1 MSKTFNLYCDESTH
15 LIHDGHP
22 YMLLSYIS
30 IAYPQI
36 RLAKEEIKAIKR
48 KFNYTEELKWTN
60 VHSAT
65 YKVYA
70 ELVDWFFMND
80 LEFRAVVVDKSQIDE
95 KRADYSFNDFYFR
108 MYFQLL
114 HTKVDFQNRY
124 NVFLDIKDTCSGEK
138 LEKMKKIM
146 SYNSSIGTLQFIPSR
161 ESVFIQLAD
170 VLMGAINYN
179 LRIQKGDVKGNVI
192 AKLKLIEKIKRH
204 SNISLNTTTP
214 LSRNKVNLFFITLK

>member
-124 NVFLDIKDTCSGEK
+124 NVFLDKKDTCSGEK

-214 LSRNKVNLFFITLK
+214 LSRNKFNLFFITLK

>member
-146 SYNSSIGTLQFIPSR
+146 SYNSSISTLQFIPSR

-214 LSRNKVNLFFITLK
+214 LSRNKFNLFFITLK

>member
-1 MSKTFNLYCDESTH
+1 MSKTFNLYCDEITH

-214 LSRNKVNLFFITLK
+214 LSRNKFNLFFITLK

>member
-1 MSKTFNLYCDESTH
+1 MSKTFNIYCDESTH

-22 YMLLSYIS
+22 YMLLGYIS

-36 RLAKEEIKAIKR
+36 RIAKQEIKAIKSR
-48 KFNYTEELKWTN
+48 HNYNEEFKWTN
-60 VHSAT
+60 VHDAT

-70 ELVDWFFMND
+70 ELIDWFFMND

-95 KRADYSFNDFYFR
+95 TRPEYTFNDFYFR

-114 HTKVDFQNRY
+114 HTKVDFQNTY
-124 NVFLDIKDTCSGEK
+124 NVYMDIKDTCSGEK
-138 LEKMKKIM
+138 LETLKKIM
-146 SYNSSIGTLQFIPSR
+146 SYNSSIGRFQFIRSH

-170 VLMGAINYN
+170 VLIGAINYN
-179 LRIQKGDVKGNVI
+179 LRIEKGDVSGKVL
-192 AKLKLIEKIKRH
+192 AKRKIIGKIKKH

-214 LSRNKVNLFFITLK
+214 LSRRKFNLFFISLK

>member
-192 AKLKLIEKIKRH
+192 AKLKLIEKNKRH

-214 LSRNKVNLFFITLK
+214 LSRNKFNLFFITLK

>member
-36 RLAKEEIKAIKR
+36 RLAKEEMKAIKR

-95 KRADYSFNDFYFR
+95 KRADHSFNDFYFR

-214 LSRNKVNLFFITLK
+214 LSRNKFNLFFITLK

>member
-80 LEFRAVVVDKSQIDE
+80 LEFRTVVVDKSQIDE
-95 KRADYSFNDFYFR
+95 QRADYSFNDFYFR

-192 AKLKLIEKIKRH
+192 AKLKLIEKIKSH

-214 LSRNKVNLFFITLK
+214 LSRNKFNLFFITLK

>member
-36 RLAKEEIKAIKR
+36 RLAKEEIKVIKR

-214 LSRNKVNLFFITLK
+214 LSRNKFNLFFITLK

>member
-60 VHSAT
+60 VHSTT

-80 LEFRAVVVDKSQIDE
+80 LEFRTVVVDKSQIDE
-95 KRADYSFNDFYFR
+95 QRADYSFNDFYFR

-138 LEKMKKIM
+138 LEKLKKIM

-170 VLMGAINYN
+170 VLMGAINYT

-214 LSRNKVNLFFITLK
+214 LSRNKFNLFFITLK

>member
-95 KRADYSFNDFYFR
+95 KRTDYSFNDFYFR

-214 LSRNKVNLFFITLK
+214 LSRNKFNLFFITLK

>member
-1 MSKTFNLYCDESTH
+1 MGKTFNLYCDESTH

-80 LEFRAVVVDKSQIDE
+80 LEFRTVVVDKSQIDE
-95 KRADYSFNDFYFR
+95 QRADYSFNDFYFR

-138 LEKMKKIM
+138 LEKLKKIM
-146 SYNSSIGTLQFIPSR
+146 RYNSSIGTLQFIPSR

-214 LSRNKVNLFFITLK
+214 LSRNKFNMFFITLK

>member
-192 AKLKLIEKIKRH
+192 AKLKLIEKIKKH

-214 LSRNKVNLFFITLK
+214 LSRNKFNLFFITLK

>member
-70 ELVDWFFMND
+70 ELVHWFFMND

-214 LSRNKVNLFFITLK
+214 LSRNKFNLFFITLK

>member
-1 MSKTFNLYCDESTH
+1 MSKTFNIYCDESTH

-22 YMLLSYIS
+22 YMLLGYIS

-36 RLAKEEIKAIKR
+36 RIAKQEIKAIKSR
-48 KFNYTEELKWTN
+48 HNYDEEFKWTN
-60 VHSAT
+60 VHDAT

-70 ELVDWFFMND
+70 ELIDWFFMND

-95 KRADYSFNDFYFR
+95 TRPEYTFNDFYFR

-114 HTKVDFQNRY
+114 HTKVDFQNTY
-124 NVFLDIKDTCSGEK
+124 NVYMDIKDTCSGEK
-138 LEKMKKIM
+138 LETLKKIM
-146 SYNSSIGTLQFIPSR
+146 SYNSSIGRFQFIRSH

-170 VLMGAINYN
+170 VLIGAINYN
-179 LRIQKGDVKGNVI
+179 LRIEKGDVSGKVL
-192 AKLKLIEKIKRH
+192 AKRKIIEKIKKH

-214 LSRNKVNLFFITLK
+214 LSRKKFNLFFISLK

>member
-80 LEFRAVVVDKSQIDE
+80 LEFRTVVVDKSQIDE
-95 KRADYSFNDFYFR
+95 QRADYSFNDFYFR

-138 LEKMKKIM
+138 LEKLKKIM

-179 LRIQKGDVKGNVI
+179 LRILKGDVIGNVI

-214 LSRNKVNLFFITLK
+214 LSRNKFNLFFITLK

>member
-1 MSKTFNLYCDESTH
+1 
-15 LIHDGHP
+15 
-22 YMLLSYIS
+22 MLLSYIS

-170 VLMGAINYN
+170 VRVL
-179 LRIQKGDVKGNVI
+179 
-192 AKLKLIEKIKRH
+192 LIITCGFK
-204 SNISLNTTTP
+204 
-214 LSRNKVNLFFITLK
+214 KVM

>member
-1 MSKTFNLYCDESTH
+1 MNKTFNLYCDESTH

-95 KRADYSFNDFYFR
+95 QRADYSFNDFYFR

-138 LEKMKKIM
+138 LEKLKKIM

-214 LSRNKVNLFFITLK
+214 LSRNKFNLFFITLK

>member
-80 LEFRAVVVDKSQIDE
+80 LEFRTVVVDKSQIDE
-95 KRADYSFNDFYFR
+95 QRADYSFNDFYFR

-138 LEKMKKIM
+138 LEKLKKIM

-204 SNISLNTTTP
+204 SNISLNTMTP
-214 LSRNKVNLFFITLK
+214 LSRNKFNLFFITLK

>member
-204 SNISLNTTTP
+204 SNISFNTTTP
-214 LSRNKVNLFFITLK
+214 LSRNKFNLLFITLK

>member
-80 LEFRAVVVDKSQIDE
+80 LEFRTVVVDKSQIDE
-95 KRADYSFNDFYFR
+95 QRADYSFNDFYFR

-138 LEKMKKIM
+138 LEKLKKMM

-214 LSRNKVNLFFITLK
+214 LSRNKFNLFFITLK

>member
-192 AKLKLIEKIKRH
+192 AKLKLIEKTKRH
-204 SNISLNTTTP
+204 SNMSLNTTTP
-214 LSRNKVNLFFITLK
+214 LSRNKFNLFFITLK

>member
-22 YMLLSYIS
+22 YMLMSYIS

-70 ELVDWFFMND
+70 ELLDWFFMND

-138 LEKMKKIM
+138 VEKMKKIM

-214 LSRNKVNLFFITLK
+214 LSRNKFNLFFITLK

>member
-80 LEFRAVVVDKSQIDE
+80 LEFRTVVVDKSQIDE

-138 LEKMKKIM
+138 LGKMKKIM

-214 LSRNKVNLFFITLK
+214 LSRNKFNLFFITLK

>member
-138 LEKMKKIM
+138 KKTYIYDMKEEYVIVLEQQRSKAFYLLTAYHLNKEYGKKALEKKMKK
-146 SYNSSIGTLQFIPSR
+146 
-161 ESVFIQLAD
+161 
-170 VLMGAINYN
+170 
-179 LRIQKGDVKGNVI
+179 RI
-192 AKLKLIEKIKRH
+192 EP
-204 SNISLNTTTP
+204 P
-214 LSRNKVNLFFITLK
+214 L

>member
-60 VHSAT
+60 IHSAT

-214 LSRNKVNLFFITLK
+214 LSRNKFNLFFITLK

>member
-179 LRIQKGDVKGNVI
+179 LRIQKGDVKGKVI

-214 LSRNKVNLFFITLK
+214 LSRNKFNLFFITLK

>member
-1 MSKTFNLYCDESTH
+1 MSKTFNIYCDESTH

-22 YMLLSYIS
+22 YMLLGYTS

-36 RLAKEEIKAIKR
+36 RMAKDEIKAIKHR
-48 KFNYTEELKWTN
+48 HNYTEELKWTN
-60 VHSAT
+60 VHEAT

-70 ELVDWFFMND
+70 DLIDWFFMND

-95 KRADYSFNDFYFR
+95 SRPDYTFNDFYFR

-114 HTKVDFQNRY
+114 HTKVDFRNTY
-124 NVFLDIKDTCSGEK
+124 NVFMDIKDTCSY
-138 LEKMKKIM
+138 EKMERLRKIVEL
-146 SYNSSIGTLQFIPSR
+146 NSSIGNFQFIRSH

-179 LRIQKGDVKGNVI
+179 LRVEKGEILGTVI
-192 AKLKLIEKIKRH
+192 AKRRLIEKIKKH

-214 LSRNKVNLFFITLK
+214 LSRRKFNLFFIALK

>member
-80 LEFRAVVVDKSQIDE
+80 LEFRTVVVDKSQIDE
-95 KRADYSFNDFYFR
+95 KRAYYSFNDFYFR

-138 LEKMKKIM
+138 LEKLKKIM

-214 LSRNKVNLFFITLK
+214 LSRNKFNLFFITLK

>member
-36 RLAKEEIKAIKR
+36 RLAKEEMEAIKR

-214 LSRNKVNLFFITLK
+214 LSRNKFNLFFITLK

>member
-138 LEKMKKIM
+138 LEKMRKIM

-214 LSRNKVNLFFITLK
+214 LSRNKFNLFFITLK